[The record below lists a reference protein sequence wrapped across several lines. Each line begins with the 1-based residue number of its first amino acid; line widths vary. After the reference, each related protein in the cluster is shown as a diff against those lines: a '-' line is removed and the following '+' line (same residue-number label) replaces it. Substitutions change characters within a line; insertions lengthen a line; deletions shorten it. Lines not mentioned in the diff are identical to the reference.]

1 MHNRTKNHKETI
13 LEAMDSMLASAQLE
27 AQPGITL
34 EKFLLELEFMM
45 EYHKAGEMGK
55 FTKGQ
60 LNYIK
65 RILNSHYKVREI
77 DNKKYYIGQG
87 ILF

>member
-1 MHNRTKNHKETI
+1 MGYNMQNKRDMI

-45 EYHKAGEMGK
+45 EYPKAGELGK
-55 FTKGQ
+55 FTNAQ
-60 LNYIK
+60 IRYIK
-65 RILNSHYKVREI
+65 NILDSNYRTREI
-77 DNKKYYIGQG
+77 DNKKYYVGQG
-87 ILF
+87 IMI